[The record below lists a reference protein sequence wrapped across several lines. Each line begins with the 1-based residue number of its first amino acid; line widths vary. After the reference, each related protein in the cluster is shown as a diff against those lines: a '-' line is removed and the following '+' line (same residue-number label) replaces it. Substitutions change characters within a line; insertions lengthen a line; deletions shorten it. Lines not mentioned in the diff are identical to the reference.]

1 MLELAAHADL
11 DIVCLQETRLADES
25 VKAATSGA
33 RAASWQFVPGPPT
46 FDSRGNPTAG
56 VAFLSQWPLEVV
68 AGPDDPRCRGR
79 FLVAKVHRPRC
90 RPFLLANAYLPASS
104 VTEAGYLA
112 AFLLEWL
119 KASGEEFALLG
130 DYNLEVSRWPLSS
143 ACSSGAIVGWDDLH
157 VLEPQGTH
165 RDSDGELTGYTI
177 DFGVGTRGLVTSGRL
192 QLRGPA
198 DHDLVAYDLQV
209 ASRPVQHVWT
219 RYRPLQDSE
228 ASAAWETSWTP
239 LSERFAETLAAGE
252 IDEAWHLLSGAA
264 EQTLAQETLKQYC
277 ARSAVAGPRLEAM
290 HSGKAPSFQSLR
302 ERRLRRLARRTAE
315 LAKQPDDRCL
325 AKRILTARRDFE
337 EVWPT
342 VPLATAEAAQHFHQL
357 AEQAA
362 RECRDRRVA
371 RWKRE
376 IQEDASKLSAWI
388 GQAVPVEEPPA
399 HHKVLDPDP
408 TTQATE
414 AARMWELQWCPLQR
428 PDAAKVARLC
438 AELGAPKPEWELP
451 PTSPAALQAR
461 AKQSRKRAAGL
472 DGWRPAHFACLGFSF
487 FQALGAL
494 WDVCLRDQVLPVA
507 WKQIRVTL
515 IAKASGGSR
524 PLSIAT
530 AGWRLCMAVTMRA
543 LRGWVRSWVP
553 PELCGGVPDAS
564 IHTVHSAIFQ
574 DLFAAH
580 RDKKLMVGCKAD
592 IKRCFD
598 STSPELAT
606 LVWRWL
612 GAPRALCGL
621 IEHYYAGQFRWL
633 SVRGVYC
640 PRAVPSTCSLLQGC
654 PASPALLNGLMAV
667 WLRTLKRDTPMVKVA
682 LFLDDR
688 TLWSS
693 GSAAVASVVQAA
705 RTAKAL
711 DADLGLTTHEDKL
724 ECFGTTQDARE
735 ALFEEAELVGT
746 PQDTFKLLGV
756 TYHVRADA
764 CTCAGR
770 LTEVMRRRAKRIT
783 MAARSVSLRIALL
796 LSLVVTLFR
805 WLGPWQKFTQTVMT
819 DWARIIEHAVWG
831 GPPPTG
837 RSRALFWCAVAS
849 PGLHPVF
856 ALAFSAL
863 MWEWRRHSSSH
874 ALQATSPGPRA
885 ASAFELLGWRVSSV
899 GWDTPFGLVR
909 PGWVSL
915 KHVRFLAEQS
925 WMRVMW
931 ESDSKVEQGLPGG
944 LHPDFAV
951 ARRLA
956 ARGVDRYLLRVVSG
970 AAVDG
975 RQLARLQL
983 PANCVCGASDYDRH
997 HATFDCPTVPWML
1010 EKRSA
1015 DERRTLVP
1023 LVPMAVRSAV
1033 APPAPDPELVAHL
1046 RDLCE
1051 PVLLAIDGS
1060 CLVSAVAATHQ
1071 RAAWGVASIEG
1082 CKFSGLVPEVEN
1094 TPAAGERAALW
1105 QAVAAAR
1112 AAQVRSLRLLCDNEG
1127 VVLRVRR
1134 GLQGSWEG
1142 DCFAFW
1148 ASIALLIPSD
1158 TCIEWVPSHGK
1169 LAQWQPPQGWPP
1181 ASLCRLYN
1189 QWADEAAGAVTKGLH
1204 PEFAQ
1209 AVARISEG
1217 RHWAETA
1224 SLRQWRATAKAMEA
1238 VRGLYAHDFAK
1249 EILAISPTE
1258 GGADGPC

>member
-1 MLELAAHADL
+1 M
-11 DIVCLQETRLADES
+11 
-25 VKAATSGA
+25 
-33 RAASWQFVPGPPT
+33 
-46 FDSRGNPTAG
+46 
-56 VAFLSQWPLEVV
+56 
-68 AGPDDPRCRGR
+68 
-79 FLVAKVHRPRC
+79 
-90 RPFLLANAYLPASS
+90 
-104 VTEAGYLA
+104 
-112 AFLLEWL
+112 
-119 KASGEEFALLG
+119 
-130 DYNLEVSRWPLSS
+130 
-143 ACSSGAIVGWDDLH
+143 
-157 VLEPQGTH
+157 
-165 RDSDGELTGYTI
+165 
-177 DFGVGTRGLVTSGRL
+177 
-192 QLRGPA
+192 
-198 DHDLVAYDLQV
+198 AYDLQV

-598 STSPELAT
+598 STSPEFAT

-831 GPPPTG
+831 GPPPAG

-931 ESDSKVEQGLPGG
+931 ESDSKVEQGLPDG

-1189 QWADEAAGAVTKGLH
+1189 QWADDAAGAVTKGLH